1 MHVPPLPTTNIT
13 SIRRRTAERAG
24 RLAEDDVASRLR
36 ADGFEILAARL
47 RTGAGEIDLVAADD
61 TTIVFVEVKARQ
73 SLLAAAYAISPRQQ
87 ARLLEAAGVAL
98 ANNPAWQRENT
109 RFDVAL
115 VTPAGVTLLRD
126 AIRYN

>member
-1 MHVPPLPTTNIT
+1 MYSQIFPTTIT
-13 SIRRRTAERAG
+13 RRAAERAG
-24 RLAEDDVASRLR
+24 RLAENDVASRFR
-36 ADGFEILAARL
+36 ADGFVILAVRL
-47 RTGAGEIDLVAADD
+47 RTGAGEIDLVAANA
-61 TTIVFVEVKARQ
+61 TTIVFVEVKARK
-73 SLLAAAYAISPRQQ
+73 SLFAAAYAISPRQQ

-115 VTPAGVTLLRD
+115 VTPAGVTHLPD